1 MSSLLDV
8 VRLFLLFPDGKRDR
22 MVVPVLQFVGF
33 LLLVRWTHSPHPVLS
48 NVFAVSV
55 VHREEVLVRY
65 HLLLTV
71 DDDLLLLTGA
81 RLLHFAPILTE
92 LMVVSVFALIFFV
105 ESAQRV
111 ARARGA
117 KGLTLLAA
125 GFATGFAAAFG
136 VAATTGARIFDRRA
150 EISRSLTDTSS
161 FFLAEAVRPA
171 L

>member
-8 VRLFLLFPDGKRDR
+8 VLLFLLFPDGKRDR
-22 MVVPVLQFVGF
+22 MVVPVLQLVGF

-48 NVFAVSV
+48 NVFAFSV

-92 LMVVSVFALIFFV
+92 LMVVSVFAIIFFV
-105 ESAQRV
+105 ESAQRE

-117 KGLTLLAA
+117 KGRGASRLRAE
-125 GFATGFAAAFG
+125 AF
-136 VAATTGARIFDRRA
+136 TGARIFDRRA